1 MSDPCKGQVLAF
13 FALVLP
19 IVLLPVAAYAVDATV
34 VAGRE
39 AALVGA
45 TNQAAETAAQQ
56 LNVGALRS
64 TGALKLDPAAL
75 SVVLAQVLIEEEQGA
90 RVDSFTV
97 AGAEVTVETSERVT
111 LPLNVFTRSIT
122 LHARATARLV
132 AGYDTP
138 S

>member
-1 MSDPCKGQVLAF
+1 MLAF

-34 VAGRE
+34 LAGRE
-39 AALVGA
+39 AGLVGA

-56 LNVGALRS
+56 LNVGAFRS

-97 AGAEVTVETSERVT
+97 AGAEVTVETSQRVT

>member
-97 AGAEVTVETSERVT
+97 AGAKVTVETSERVT